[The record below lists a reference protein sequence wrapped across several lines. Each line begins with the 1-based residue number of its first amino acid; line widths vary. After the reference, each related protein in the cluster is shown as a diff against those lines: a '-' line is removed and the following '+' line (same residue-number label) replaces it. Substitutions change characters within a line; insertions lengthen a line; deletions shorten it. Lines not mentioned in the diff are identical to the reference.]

1 MPCEKAENPTLNAW
15 NNYAFP
21 KGKQINSSV
30 NFSHLADV
38 CCSKLFQ
45 VCNISAKELG
55 CCPDGET
62 PYQKNE
68 KYEIGCCPKGK
79 KPKWVGY
86 VQVCI
91 KDNS

>member
-1 MPCEKAENPTLNAW
+1 MPCNKAEKPYINAW
-15 NNYAFP
+15 NNLACKKGEFTANADFP
-21 KGKQINSSV
+21 
-30 NFSHLADV
+30 HLAPV
-38 CCSKLFQ
+38 CCSNLEQ
-45 VCNISAKELG
+45 MCNYSAKELG